1 MVFLSNDGFSFTSE
15 SQRRH
20 QLIIEHH
27 SYNEFNKAM
36 EEFIDLF
43 ASLDYLIGGR
53 NCSVFFSKG
62 KTYIFGTQL
71 LQSAKM
77 TLLSIM
83 KCCDFGNV
91 SDANT
96 LIRKYR
102 DDIFFYLYVLQ
113 VDNNRGILLD
123 ETKKAEIQEYNKQA
137 DFIVKWFNN
146 SLSNFGFNSNI
157 VPYLKT
163 NTDIKE
169 IINKYKLE
177 DIWKR
182 IFKNLNNFVHNNGVS
197 YCAMNY
203 RDYKYEDI
211 ENIFHDI
218 VFKIDYITTI
228 FMMLFI
234 LIKPHYIMSSDYI
247 DCLDFG
253 IEPPEDSQYW
263 VAPFIQ
269 EFIDKHIGKYNLE
282 YKLFIKDKVCM
293 NID

>member
-1 MVFLSNDGFSFTSE
+1 MSE
-15 SQRRH
+15 LQRRH
-20 QLIIEHH
+20 QSIIEHH
-27 SYNEFNKAM
+27 SYNEFNKSM

-62 KTYIFGTQL
+62 KTYNFDTQL

-77 TLLSIM
+77 TLLSII
-83 KCCDFGNV
+83 KCCDFGSI

-96 LIRKYR
+96 LIRKFR

-113 VDNNRGILLD
+113 VDNNRVILFD
-123 ETKKAEIQEYNKQA
+123 ETRKDKIQEYNKQIN
-137 DFIVKWFNN
+137 FIVKWFNN
-146 SLSNFGFNSNI
+146 SLSNFDFNRNI

-163 NTDIKE
+163 NTDIEE
-169 IINKYKLE
+169 IINKDKLE

-182 IFKNLNNFVHNNGVS
+182 IFKNLNNGVHNNGVS

-203 RDYKYEDI
+203 RDHKYEDI

-218 VFKIDYITTI
+218 VFKTDYITTI

-234 LIKPHYIMSSDYI
+234 LVKPHYIMSSDYI
-247 DCLDFG
+247 DCCDFG

-269 EFIDKHIGKYNLE
+269 EFIDKHIGKHNLK
-282 YKLFIKDKVCM
+282 YKLFIKDKVYM